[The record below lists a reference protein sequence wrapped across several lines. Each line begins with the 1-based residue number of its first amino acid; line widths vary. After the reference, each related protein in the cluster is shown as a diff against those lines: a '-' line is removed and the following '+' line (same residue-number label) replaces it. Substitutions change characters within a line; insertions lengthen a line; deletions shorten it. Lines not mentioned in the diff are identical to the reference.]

1 MSYGAARKSGPSPHL
16 QPTIIMNLFGETL
29 AFSAGFFLL
38 FAIALALAFEF
49 VNGFHDTANAV
60 ATVIYTNTLKPIVA
74 VVWSGM
80 WNLFGAL
87 GFVGWVL
94 GFFGVVVGGSA
105 VAYNIVALLPPELVL
120 NTGTGA
126 GFAMIFALLVSAIL
140 WNVGTWYMGLPASS
154 SHTLIGSIMGVGVAD
169 SIIAG
174 HGWIGGINWTQAETI
189 GLALALSPVV
199 GFIGAGALLLILK
212 VVVPR
217 KDLFQAPPD
226 KETPPPLWIRCLLV
240 LTCTLV
246 SVFHGS
252 NDAQKGMGLMML
264 ILVGI
269 VPGAFAVDMALSP
282 DVLAKTKADVQQ
294 VVGIVTPMANGATL
308 PPDQASGELTAYIKP
323 TAGKATEK
331 TFAAVQILSQD
342 ILAKLGTA
350 TDFKSLPRETRLDV
364 RTDVYLVDGA
374 LDKFGKKKLIT
385 DPAAAKTVKS
395 AKGDLDKL
403 VKYIP
408 IWVKFMVACALGFG
422 TMVGWKRI
430 VVTVGEK
437 IGKSHLTYAQG
448 ASAELMAAAT
458 IGLADFGGLP
468 VSTTHVLSS
477 GIAGTMA
484 ANRSGLQT
492 QTLINIV
499 LAWVLTLPVC
509 VFLGATLFSAGL
521 YVTFHVFG
529 IR

>member
-1 MSYGAARKSGPSPHL
+1 MHL
-16 QPTIIMNLFGETL
+16 WGETL
-29 AFSAGFFLL
+29 TFSAGFFLL
-38 FAIALALAFEF
+38 FALALALAFEF

-87 GFVGWVL
+87 GIVGWTL

-105 VAYNIVALLPPELVL
+105 VAYSIVALLPVELVL
-120 NTGTGA
+120 NTGSGA

-140 WNVGTWYMGLPASS
+140 WNVGTWYLGLPASS

-174 HGWIGGINWTQAETI
+174 HGWAGGINWPQAYTI
-189 GLALALSPVV
+189 GMALLLSPVV
-199 GFIGAGALLLILK
+199 GFVGAGLLLLILK

-226 KETPPPLWIRCLLV
+226 KTTPPPLWIRCLLV

-264 ILVGI
+264 ILIGI
-269 VPGAFAVDMALSP
+269 IPGAFAVNMSATPATLQNVKSE
-282 DVLAKTKADVQQ
+282 LQQ
-294 VVGIVTPMANGATL
+294 VNGIVTPMAKGTTL
-308 PPDQASGELTAYIKP
+308 TPDMASGELTAYIKP
-323 TAGKATEK
+323 SAGKATDK
-331 TFAAVQILSQD
+331 TFAAVATLNQD
-342 ILAKLGTA
+342 IIAKLGSA
-350 TDFKSLPRETRLDV
+350 PDVASLPRDTRLAV
-364 RTDVYLVDGA
+364 RTDVYLVDNT
-374 LDKFGKKKLIT
+374 LDKLNKKKLIT
-385 DPAAAKTVKS
+385 DPASAKTVSKT
-395 AKGDLDKL
+395 KGDLDKL

-408 IWVKFMVACALGFG
+408 IGVKFAVALALGFG

-492 QTLINIV
+492 STLINIV
-499 LAWVLTLPVC
+499 MAWVLTLPVC